1 MDNYEQQQY
10 QKIAEWKNQAPSVV
24 SRTVGKLLKPITW
37 VVNKV
42 IPPKAIEGVLVA
54 CNGMAEII
62 TDVMILLGMLKFLRF
77 QIYKLKTCICRTS
90 LLMRFTTGLSE
101 LLLPR
106 G

>member
-24 SRTVGKLLKPITW
+24 SRTVGKFLKPITW

-42 IPPKAIEGVLVA
+42 IPQKAIEGVLVA

-62 TDVMILLGMLKFLRF
+62 TDCNDIIRDAQVSLKSATALIR
-77 QIYKLKTCICRTS
+77 
-90 LLMRFTTGLSE
+90 
-101 LLLPR
+101 
-106 G
+106 